1 MKTTLEAVQNTQYSL
16 DEAVN
21 VAAGAIQAGVKP
33 GNDLKAYLKRRSGTC
48 RCNNGMSLDQ
58 AGQIITG

>member
-33 GNDLKAYLKRRSGTC
+33 GK
-48 RCNNGMSLDQ
+48 
-58 AGQIITG
+58 